1 VNLAGQ
7 NSFMT
12 DNQETI
18 QVISHDGAKEA
29 CEPHSCS
36 QVGELDL
43 LDGTSEKGNL
53 TSKGLKEG
61 TRTAPM
67 FMFGSLM
74 DELHSKIGWNLPS
87 PKAFSFTF
95 SS

>member
-18 QVISHDGAKEA
+18 QVISHDGAKKA

-61 TRTAPM
+61 TCTNVHVWVT
-67 FMFGSLM
+67 L